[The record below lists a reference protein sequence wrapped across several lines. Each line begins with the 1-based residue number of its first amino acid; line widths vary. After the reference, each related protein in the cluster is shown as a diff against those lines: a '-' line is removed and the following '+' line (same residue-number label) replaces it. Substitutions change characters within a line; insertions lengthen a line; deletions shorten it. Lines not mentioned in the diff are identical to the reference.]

1 MNNKYKLRSRQTIE
15 LVRNL
20 LGQGVDRISLVL
32 RHSDRQYS
40 DNPRLEPF
48 MGLNDSGK
56 AYAFDLG
63 KSFPLDLT
71 PVLFSSH
78 FGRCVETAYLI
89 DKGFT
94 SVSGKLL
101 PHNTLDTAL
110 TPFYVKDIVTAT
122 RMLIETSSNQF
133 VQNWF
138 DKTIDESIMLD
149 PEVTANRITDFMVS
163 RLKALSPGQ
172 AAVCVTHDWNIFPI
186 KQFKLKLSHE
196 DALDAGYLDAVAF
209 FEKDSRVFAVSRQFD
224 PIEII

>member
-122 RMLIETSSNQF
+122 RMLIETSSNHF

-138 DKTIDESIMLD
+138 NKTIDESIMLD